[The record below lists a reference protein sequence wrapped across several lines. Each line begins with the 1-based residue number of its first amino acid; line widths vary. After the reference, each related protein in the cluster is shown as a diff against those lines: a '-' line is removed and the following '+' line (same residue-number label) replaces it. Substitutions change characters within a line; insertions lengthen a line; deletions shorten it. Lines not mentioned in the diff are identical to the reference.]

1 MKRLGLGI
9 LVLGVL
15 ALIEAILGLPRLFN
29 DQLAIIY
36 SRDVVVMVALLVL
49 LAPTRWSRVW
59 AWTCTLGFALVLFYE
74 FVRAVGL
81 TAMNQEPLLYDVF
94 FLVQHL
100 GTLLTDLMGVV
111 GTAIPVGVVL
121 AWFVLAWLVHRGF
134 RWISRTVERWPWRS
148 RGLLLCVI
156 ALGVAVAEH
165 SSEIEPKDT
174 LADLRENIGRSVDV
188 YTGISEW
195 VDDGAYKDIAAV
207 QLRERPQVHIYIIE
221 SYGSGILAS
230 SIKDRYFALREAYE
244 ARLTDSGWHIATGR
258 SDAPVMGGRSW
269 LADAT
274 MLSGRLIKFESV
286 YRHLTEHFSGL
297 VTLPRFFRD
306 QGYRTVL
313 MRQNNKTRPG
323 LELVNHFGFTDTVF
337 FDDIAYTGEPYGWA
351 EVPDQVA
358 LGHLRDFVLPGLG
371 DAPLFVFAHLG
382 TSHIPWDDLP
392 PLVDDW
398 RDLQGDGL
406 VDVAEETA
414 FTEAQHPLEQYTFK
428 QYMYQLKR
436 FKRQDMTRLRR
447 LRATEENL
455 GEYFDAIAYSFESVV
470 RHIEALEDPPDLVI
484 VTGDH
489 QPPLY
494 RKSTNFSVPMHVLAR
509 DRSHLDEFRKR
520 GFKLGVRFGKE
531 AHAIRHEA
539 FFSVMVR
546 ALAKADGSEMP
557 KYRAGG
563 YVSEEDP

>member
-1 MKRLGLGI
+1 MKRLGVGIMVLGI
-9 LVLGVL
+9 LVLFEGL
-15 ALIEAILGLPRLFN
+15 LGLPRLYN
-29 DQLAIIY
+29 DQLTIIY
-36 SRDVVVMVALLVL
+36 SRDLPVMVALLVL
-49 LAPTRWSRVW
+49 LSSTRWSRVW
-59 AWTCTLGFALVLFYE
+59 RWVCTLGFSLVLFYE

-81 TAMNQEPLLYDVF
+81 TAMSQEPLLYDVF

-100 GTLLTDLMGVV
+100 GILLTDLMGVV

-121 AWFVLAWLVHRGF
+121 VWLVLAWLGHHGF
-134 RWISRTVERWPWRS
+134 RWILRAVEHWSWRS
-148 RGLLLCVI
+148 RGVLLFVI
-156 ALGVAVAEH
+156 ALGVAATEH
-165 SSEIEPKDT
+165 DTEIEPKDT
-174 LADLRENIGRSVDV
+174 LADLRDNIGRSVDV

-207 QLRERPQVHIYIIE
+207 QLRQQPRVHVYIIE

-230 SIKDRYFALREAYE
+230 PIKDRYFALREGYE
-244 ARLTDSGWHIATGR
+244 ARLTDAGWHIATGR

-286 YRHLTEHFSGL
+286 YRHMTKHFSSL

-313 MRQNNKTRPG
+313 MRQNNKVRPG
-323 LELVNHFGFTDTVF
+323 VELVNHFDFTDTVF

-358 LGHLRDFVLPGLG
+358 LGHLRDAVLPGLG
-371 DAPLFVFAHLG
+371 DTPVFVFAHLG

-398 RDLQGDGL
+398 RELQGDGV

-414 FTEAQHPLEQYTFK
+414 LTEAQIKFQ
-428 QYMYQLKR
+428 MKR
-436 FKRQDMTRLRR
+436 FKRQDNVRLRR
-447 LRATEENL
+447 LSASEENI
-455 GEYFDAIAYSFESVV
+455 GEYFDAIEYSFESVV
-470 RHIEALEDPPDLVI
+470 RHIEALDDPPELII
-484 VTGDH
+484 VMGDH

-494 RKSTNFSVPMHVLAR
+494 RKNTNFTVPMHVLAR
-509 DRSHLDEFRKR
+509 DSSHLAEFRER
-520 GFKLGVRFGKE
+520 GFKLGVRLGKQ
-531 AHAIRHEA
+531 ARAIRHEA

-557 KYRAGG
+557 GYRAGG